1 VNRSDSVGLLVPGS
15 FADFI
20 AVEGS
25 PLENI
30 AILQDK
36 TRIRHVHIAG
46 KCMQVP
52 ERNYDPRQV
61 TDRNLVNWTD
71 LYTQERVRSL
81 YPAQRQLVA
90 AAE

>member
-1 VNRSDSVGLLVPGS
+1 MAPGS

-46 KCMQVP
+46 KRMQVP
-52 ERNYDPRQV
+52 ERSYDPRQV
-61 TDRNLVNWTD
+61 TDRSLVNWTD
-71 LYTQERVRSL
+71 LYTQERVRAL
-81 YPAQRQLVA
+81 YPARKQFAA